1 MSRLSKIAEAN
12 PWRTNPW
19 FESVAVAQR
28 RAKKKLPHSV
38 YMALVGG
45 SEQGVTLDDN
55 SLQLKLEPDLMLQAR
70 RLGRWRMSH
79 QDGITTRSC
88 NARIDLG
95 SEVVYGVL
103 RISSSTGTSLIWPQ
117 QKLEIPDLHFS
128 STHSMPRE
136 SHLDTPSAQPGH
148 P

>member
-1 MSRLSKIAEAN
+1 MLFAALIAACAIAPEAAKATELEQTVCRN
-12 PWRTNPW
+12 GTR
-19 FESVAVAQR
+19 EAVC
-28 RAKKKLPHSV
+28 S
-38 YMALVGG
+38 
-45 SEQGVTLDDN
+45 VTLDDN
-55 SLQLKLEPDLMLQAR
+55 SLELKLESDLMLQAR

-95 SEVVYGVL
+95 SEVLYGVL

-136 SHLDTPSAQPGH
+136 SHLETPLAQPGH